1 MTFSVKSCFC
11 YHGNVNLKNKKQKKT
26 TKKTVYLLY
35 SICVNQVLIIHNLNE
50 LLTVI
55 NVFLSL

>member
-1 MTFSVKSCFC
+1 MTFSLKSCFC
-11 YHGNVNLKNKKQKKT
+11 YHGNVNLKKKNKKKQFNF
-26 TKKTVYLLY
+26 LY

-50 LLTVI
+50 VLAVI